1 MLLEDSS
8 PSEEVN
14 PVPIMWSRAS
24 PSQLC
29 GWRPNN
35 FVPVLI
41 KTDDQQEGVPKFS
54 SNAEV
59 VTKRKRL
66 QQFSYPKEKKNKQKS
81 VEIKPPPPKKI
92 LVMKVDDVNRKQA
105 DISSPQLEKPK
116 EY

>member
-1 MLLEDSS
+1 MLLEDSF

-14 PVPIMWSRAS
+14 PVHVMWSRAS

-59 VTKRKRL
+59 VTKRRKLL
-66 QQFSYPKEKKNKQKS
+66 QQFSYPKEKK
-81 VEIKPPPPKKI
+81 
-92 LVMKVDDVNRKQA
+92 KQA
-105 DISSPQLEKPK
+105 EKC
-116 EY
+116 